1 MNLKAIDY
9 LEKLLT
15 STTKKD
21 YKVTIEDIMQI
32 EKQYKNNDIIFP
44 KKLTDFYIRYNEI
57 IKFNIYFWE
66 VPYIDNKLKAEPAYF
81 ARINLTP
88 LITKLQII
96 GFSDVAD
103 SLNDLYDFYDGEVVY
118 LDGLIPIGLDDG
130 AACVCYKINDGTIIM
145 YTLDLEDENDYT
157 VVSER
162 FEQLFDYLVIEE

>member
-57 IKFNIYFWE
+57 N
-66 VPYIDNKLKAEPAYF
+66 
-81 ARINLTP
+81 
-88 LITKLQII
+88 
-96 GFSDVAD
+96 
-103 SLNDLYDFYDGEVVY
+103 
-118 LDGLIPIGLDDG
+118 
-130 AACVCYKINDGTIIM
+130 
-145 YTLDLEDENDYT
+145 
-157 VVSER
+157 
-162 FEQLFDYLVIEE
+162 